1 MPVGRR
7 RKAINWSEYN
17 ADLVNRG
24 LNFARLL
31 SEFRL
36 SIPFMDDELKEMNRG

>member
-1 MPVGRR
+1 MHIGHR

-24 LNFARLL
+24 LNFAQLL
-31 SEFRL
+31 SEFKPKYR
-36 SIPFMDDELKEMNRG
+36 MELYQCTT